1 MPFASSA
8 TRLLVLARTGSA
20 DADLGLFLVD
30 PSAPGVSLKQQRS
43 LAADTQYDVR
53 FAGVRVPAES
63 RIGAA
68 GTGWAT
74 WDLVMHDAIILL
86 AAWAIGG
93 AERALEITV
102 QYAKDREQF
111 DKPLGAFQAISHY
124 LADAATLVDG
134 GKTLVYEAAWA
145 RAAGKPI
152 ARLAPMAKLFAC
164 QTYRD
169 VTAMC
174 QQVWGGVGFTIEYD
188 IQLFF
193 RRAKQLQITWWD
205 TQLPRGEGRRPG
217 ARSRRLRPTGPA
229 FEPMPSPTPPPLS
242 GLRVI
247 ECSLLGPGAVT
258 THLADLGADVIKI
271 EAPQGDYIREMTW
284 PIVRGVSL
292 LHLHVHRGKRSAVL
306 DLRNPEA
313 VAVFLDLVRGA
324 DAVAEAMRPGSLARR
339 GLGFEQLRA
348 GEPADRLLQRL
359 GLRHDGAVSGPPGA
373 RHRLRH
379 LGGARESGH
388 RRGGL
393 LLHPRASV
401 DGNARRAALRSAR
414 DPGGRRARARDRSR
428 LRARDRAV
436 RRRRLHGLVP
446 DRELEGLRSAP
457 PPT

>member
-1 MPFASSA
+1 MNLDFSEEQIALREMVRGLCAEHAPPAAVRRMEDDPKGYTEEFWKQQGQLGLLGLLIPEEFGGSAQSLLEAALVYEEFGRALAPSPHFASAVLGAGAILAAGSQQQKRDWLPKLASGEAILTPAWLEPRRGFGPPGVQLRAEASGDGFLLTGEKRHVPFASSA
-8 TRLLVLARTGSA
+8 TRLLVLARTGPA

-30 PSAPGVSLKQQRS
+30 PAAAGISLKQQRS
-43 LAADTQYDVR
+43 LAADTQYDVG

-68 GTGWAT
+68 GSGWAS
-74 WDLVMHDAIILL
+74 WDGVMHDAIILL

-145 RAAGKPI
+145 RAAGKSI

-205 TQLPRGEGRRPG
+205 TRYLEERIAALVLDP
-217 ARSRRLRPTGPA
+217 
-229 FEPMPSPTPPPLS
+229 
-242 GLRVI
+242 
-247 ECSLLGPGAVT
+247 
-258 THLADLGADVIKI
+258 
-271 EAPQGDYIREMTW
+271 EAPPYRN
-284 PIVRGVSL
+284 GV
-292 LHLHVHRGKRSAVL
+292 
-306 DLRNPEA
+306 
-313 VAVFLDLVRGA
+313 
-324 DAVAEAMRPGSLARR
+324 
-339 GLGFEQLRA
+339 
-348 GEPADRLLQRL
+348 
-359 GLRHDGAVSGPPGA
+359 
-373 RHRLRH
+373 
-379 LGGARESGH
+379 
-388 RRGGL
+388 
-393 LLHPRASV
+393 
-401 DGNARRAALRSAR
+401 
-414 DPGGRRARARDRSR
+414 
-428 LRARDRAV
+428 
-436 RRRRLHGLVP
+436 
-446 DRELEGLRSAP
+446 
-457 PPT
+457 